1 MLDTLIIET
10 SKIIQKDQCY
20 DKLNAAGKKYI
31 LISLRKKNMVL
42 KFAKPKKTRGTVRL
56 LTNDTPPPPLL
67 RKKS

>member
-42 KFAKPKKTRGTVRL
+42 KFAKPKKIEVL
-56 LTNDTPPPPLL
+56 
-67 RKKS
+67 

>member
-1 MLDTLIIET
+1 MEIKKLITLDFYVTLLDTLIIET

-42 KFAKPKKTRGTVRL
+42 KFAKPKKIEVL
-56 LTNDTPPPPLL
+56 
-67 RKKS
+67 